1 MIAAVKKILSVAE
14 AGGVPPDNAA
24 ELFELYIDSILA
36 GEERLHLFSRSELT
50 PRRVTDHHILDA
62 VAALHFARPKK
73 GARLLDYGAGSGVV
87 GITWKILRPDL
98 QLVLLE
104 SMKRKASFLKGALRV
119 LDLEGAEV
127 WTGRG
132 EDFARSD
139 PATIDF
145 LVSRGVFL
153 QGPGD
158 GRRNRP
164 PDQGRQGAFPAA
176 GRDDNALRRQGAN
189 PRAGVEG
196 SHRKISPRVA
206 GGAWAGEPPRRVAPV
221 LFGAPR
227 YLAPVLFGAPR
238 YLAPA
243 GPQNSRSENSA
254 GPPACVSFT
263 LRGGSPAHAPYPPG
277 ADFTPP
283 DTFYV
288 VWLCYNRY
296 RLTAR
301 PANRGRPR

>member
-36 GEERLHLFSRSELT
+36 GGERLHLFSRSELT

-145 LVSRGVFL
+145 LVSRGVAS
-153 QGPGD
+153 
-158 GRRNRP
+158 NRKTA
-164 PDQGRQGAFPAA
+164 RAI
-176 GRDDNALRRQGAN
+176 RELLRPFGQ
-189 PRAGVEG
+189 
-196 SHRKISPRVA
+196 
-206 GGAWAGEPPRRVAPV
+206 V
-221 LFGAPR
+221 LFFKG
-227 YLAPVLFGAPR
+227 
-238 YLAPA
+238 PA
-243 GPQNSRSENSA
+243 TVAEIGRLIKGDKELSLLREETI
-254 GPPACVSFT
+254 T
-263 LRGGSPAHAPYPPG
+263 LCGDKERILVQASKVHIEK
-277 ADFTPP
+277 
-283 DTFYV
+283 
-288 VWLCYNRY
+288 
-296 RLTAR
+296 
-301 PANRGRPR
+301 